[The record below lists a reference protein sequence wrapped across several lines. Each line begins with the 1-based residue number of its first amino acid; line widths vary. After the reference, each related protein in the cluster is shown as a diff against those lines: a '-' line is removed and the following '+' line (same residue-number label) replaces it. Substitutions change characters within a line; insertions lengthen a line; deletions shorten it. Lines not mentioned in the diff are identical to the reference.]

1 MHGAWRAVNID
12 SVNRICASHEF
23 NLFNF
28 EAALI
33 GVVYFERLGC
43 RADSGKD
50 GVKNEGVCGK
60 AEVGFRKQ
68 YLLVART
75 QGTP

>member
-1 MHGAWRAVNID
+1 VHDAWRAVNID
-12 SVNRICASHEF
+12 SINRIFAPHEF

-43 RADSGKD
+43 RANSGKD
-50 GVKNEGVCGK
+50 SIKNQGVSGK
-60 AEVGFRKQ
+60 AEVRFREEH
-68 YLLVART
+68 LLVART
-75 QGTP
+75 